1 MRAEEETMSGKT
13 ASRLIGLAAGVAG
26 MMTAG
31 IAGAADGVLK
41 DRSIGYV
48 MSEIYWGIYQTKDG
62 KIECPNGFN
71 DGPREQ
77 FKILFPDDGTKR
89 TLSQT
94 QLARESE
101 IWFPHTTPEPYPF
114 HEAVGTTAFGLNLD
128 GKVGPNDFT
137 SPDGEKGIDN
147 QMYRALGCISN
158 YRGPDGTLYHFTNN
172 YMQEFNYDRILVE
185 LTNVDNLLNDDDV
198 SVSIY
203 RGRDKLLTD
212 ATGNDYLPG
221 GSQRVDTRWGK
232 EFIRHFHGKIVNGVL
247 TTDAVDVVLPATAAF
262 DDRTIQFIHG
272 MRLKLKL
279 TPQTA
284 EGLMAGYTD
293 VETFYRQLN
302 ESWSTHHQSY
312 GQESSPSLYRAL
324 QRLADGYP
332 DPKTG
337 RNTAISSALEVKFK
351 QVFIEHGA
359 QETVSAKP
367 TAPAATGER

>member
-1 MRAEEETMSGKT
+1 
-13 ASRLIGLAAGVAG
+13 GVAG

-147 QMYRALGCISN
+147 QMYRALGCIRN
-158 YRGPDGTLYHFTNN
+158 FRADGET
-172 YMQEFNYDRILVE
+172 
-185 LTNVDNLLNDDDV
+185 
-198 SVSIY
+198 SI
-203 RGRDKLLTD
+203 
-212 ATGNDYLPG
+212 
-221 GSQRVDTRWGK
+221 
-232 EFIRHFHGKIVNGVL
+232 
-247 TTDAVDVVLPATAAF
+247 
-262 DDRTIQFIHG
+262 
-272 MRLKLKL
+272 L
-279 TPQTA
+279 TPQWRTRA
-284 EGLMAGYTD
+284 PYNIFVIEITGVDSLQNADNVT
-293 VETFYRQLN
+293 VTTYR
-302 ESWSTHHQSY
+302 
-312 GQESSPSLYRAL
+312 GQ
-324 QRLADGYP
+324 D
-332 DPKTG
+332 K
-337 RNTAISSALEVKFK
+337 
-351 QVFIEHGA
+351 
-359 QETVSAKP
+359 
-367 TAPAATGER
+367 